1 MPAHRLC
8 YLLGAYAFGLATPPP
23 PSSISSSAGANRVE
37 WEDYSRLWSEAG
49 RALEGCLKAYLR
61 EQTDLPPRLQE
72 LIEDYSTWV
81 SDENDAPSRHVRTI
95 KALKLEVESVGEW
108 ESAGAVR
115 SNSQSTGLGTDGNTG
130 RPARRRPGEIL
141 AAAMGSDLPAGQ
153 HDDNDDAEVR
163 AWNALSRLLQAADYS
178 PEPNLAPFD
187 EETAR
192 VLKLLNLDRST
203 ADPACEMGTTPS
215 RRSVNS
221 PHRRT
226 RSSVDP
232 ADLPSPT
239 RPLTAFLSP
248 SPSMPTI
255 SPGGKLRSSPSWHDF
270 STQGFTQ
277 SSLDLS
283 SDLYDPSKN
292 RVAPAPRMYK
302 PAPPTSRITSISTID
317 VEEDFVAVWLDSLS
331 ESATTS
337 SPAASWPSILLSP
350 LSPAAQSEVGDS
362 SSRIAALLI
371 VEALLTRQRATE
383 TLDSPPRIASLQP
396 PITHVTVDRRASF
409 LGVRRGRKSEGAPP
423 SSSSTSPPSS
433 PSKNWR
439 RRASALFAPPMPSR
453 NQSSDQ
459 DPSMTSTAHGTVSLD
474 SSPRARTAVPSLHAR
489 RPSAGRVPSDAP
501 VDVFG
506 TAIPLPPPPPP
517 VPPKEWT
524 SSEKIATPPA
534 VKEAEGYVV
543 DEPGLATLHEPAHEP
558 ALKRRTRRAQTLRR
572 KKPRKPTAESSSHS
586 EPRSTRTR
594 ATLRLTGMRSSTM
607 NWRKLP
613 RATIWHQLWMAIR
626 RRPRQRS
633 RYARLPVFPVRTVSD
648 CGSLQEPDVR
658 MERDHADDTHV
669 SPDRHVLVSDVAE
682 PESLPALPAD
692 DLVTRDG
699 LVPNERSDDAMLD
712 AAEQG
717 KAESVNQ
724 SLSQEAH
731 GAHGNGDASVT
742 EDAKTH
748 SSEPKLLAP
757 AIPLALG
764 RACGGAGSHNGRFR
778 AASRLGSARGGVQRR
793 VFTRRRGG
801 SIR

>member
-1 MPAHRLC
+1 MPSLEWYSSFVRRSSSASPPHPPHAFSQFLLPSLPPPSQKLLLSLLHTIQPVAAHAQQNAMPAHRLC

-108 ESAGAVR
+108 ESAGAGR
-115 SNSQSTGLGTDGNTG
+115 SKHQSTGLGTDGNTG

-558 ALKRRTRRAQTLRR
+558 AFEATDTTRADLETEEAPQTDSGVEQSLGTAIDSHSRDAEADGHAELNDELEEA
-572 KKPRKPTAESSSHS
+572 PEGDHLAPALDGDTSTAATAE
-586 EPRSTRTR
+586 
-594 ATLRLTGMRSSTM
+594 
-607 NWRKLP
+607 
-613 RATIWHQLWMAIR
+613 
-626 RRPRQRS
+626 
-633 RYARLPVFPVRTVSD
+633 PVRT
-648 CGSLQEPDVR
+648 
-658 MERDHADDTHV
+658 T
-669 SPDRHVLVSDVAE
+669 
-682 PESLPALPAD
+682 
-692 DLVTRDG
+692 
-699 LVPNERSDDAMLD
+699 
-712 AAEQG
+712 
-717 KAESVNQ
+717 
-724 SLSQEAH
+724 
-731 GAHGNGDASVT
+731 
-742 EDAKTH
+742 
-748 SSEPKLLAP
+748 
-757 AIPLALG
+757 
-764 RACGGAGSHNGRFR
+764 AGFSCANCF
-778 AASRLGSARGGVQRR
+778 
-793 VFTRRRGG
+793 
-801 SIR
+801 